1 MNSKS
6 PHVIYGIVRDLIVL
20 LYRLKIKS
28 LDIWSEDI
36 YEYVEEDQQV
46 MSNKRLKY
54 LLLALKLWER

>member
-36 YEYVEEDQQV
+36 YEYVERI
-46 MSNKRLKY
+46 NK
-54 LLLALKLWER
+54 